1 MPETEVLLIES
12 VPHAIGELAASG
24 VVPMRVIQAVG
35 EHVSIVRVA
44 EHRLDAVRE
53 RPEVAAFTRQAEIS
67 EEALT
72 GLTSVERLFVEA
84 WQHAYVAE
92 RSRRGDG
99 LSWDSIGYE
108 AP

>member
-12 VPHAIGELAASG
+12 VPHAMGVLTASG
-24 VVPMRVIQAVG
+24 VVPMRVVQAVG
-35 EHVSIVRVA
+35 EHVSVVRVS
-44 EHRLDAVRE
+44 EHRLDAVRG
-53 RPEVAAFTRQAEIS
+53 RPEVVAFTRHAEIS

-72 GLTSVERLFVEA
+72 GLTSAERLFVEA
-84 WQHAYVAE
+84 WQQAPVAE
-92 RSRRGDG
+92 RSRVGDG